1 MAGKYVTLAGA
12 EVINST
18 ADFTY
23 SRSILF
29 GYAIPFTHTGVR
41 ATYAVSDTV
50 NVLLGLN
57 NGWDQLKDANKQ
69 KTVELGV
76 AYAPSKAFTLAA
88 QGYSGTEQVAGFTD
102 TVGGRRDLIDVV
114 ATYVATDKFT
124 FILNYDWGSQENVT
138 AAAGGTFKAKW
149 DGIAGYVNY
158 QIADQWRLSV
168 RGEYFDDKNGYRTG
182 VVQKWKEGTVDLV
195 YLPVKA
201 VEIRAEVRGDLS
213 DQHAFVDNVAR
224 FLAAGDSTKKNQ
236 TSFGLEGIF
245 KF

>member
-1 MAGKYVTLAGA
+1 
-12 EVINST
+12 
-18 ADFTY
+18 
-23 SRSILF
+23 
-29 GYAIPFTHTGVR
+29 
-41 ATYAVSDTV
+41 V
-50 NVLLGLN
+50 NVLVGVN

-76 AYAPSKAFTLAA
+76 AYAPVKAFTLAA

-114 ATYVATDKFT
+114 ATYIATEQFT
-124 FILNYDWGSQENVT
+124 FILNYDWGSQQNVT
-138 AAAGGTFKAKW
+138 AADGSRIKAKW
-149 DGIAGYVNY
+149 DGVAGYVNY

-201 VEIRAEVRGDLS
+201 VEIRAEVRGDFS
-213 DQHAFVDNVAR
+213 DQHAFVDNVAS
-224 FLAAGDSTKKNQ
+224 FLKTGDSTKKNQ